1 MDGTASGGRREWGL
15 VASLGLVLGLS
26 FGLSFGDPLSNHA
39 VYLLDGL
46 RQAHP
51 GLLDADWYA
60 RQTYHHHHR
69 FSRLVAL
76 ADRSGHLSW
85 VLALAN
91 VLAVAVSV
99 ALIHRAFRTL
109 DRHRALVGWLL
120 ALLLFV
126 VVERTQSVGG
136 TYFFSPSLQPSTL
149 AVVGYLAALV
159 LFLEE
164 AYLASGA
171 CLAAAGL
178 VHINYLLLGFPFLG
192 VAHLLLGRA
201 GLLARLLRQFALAS
215 IVVLVDLP
223 ALLSATTASAGAAD
237 VGLARHVL
245 MAVRAPHHFD
255 PRTFTPQLVLFA
267 GWQLMALPHLRDVSP
282 DEAVRRRVRALYV
295 AFLAL
300 IVAGGVLTTVVFV
313 PAVSAVF
320 FWRMTPFA
328 VLLAQIVIALAVAT
342 LLDESVRVRDA
353 WSGARGVAFV
363 VGLLSVIGYH
373 ASTVGVTDY
382 RVLVLTGGGLSLVL
396 LRLVRARRE
405 AAAGAAERK
414 RLGADRWVPV
424 ALVVVVLALVP
435 LTMVFRHFNLLAP
448 DMGFVRPAER
458 ELYEWIG
465 TTERDTVF
473 LIPPALEGVRLLARR
488 AVVVDWKGFPFR
500 PADSVEWYRR
510 ITAVAGTPDV
520 ASLRDAEL
528 GYARMD
534 AGRLRRLAETYQA
547 GYAVFRHPFDPG
559 ALPVQRVFENRAFL
573 VVRVVPDGTAAK

>member
-1 MDGTASGGRREWGL
+1 MDRAGSGRRWEGWL
-15 VASLGLVLGLS
+15 VAFLGLLLGLS
-26 FGLSFGDPLSNHA
+26 FGLSFGDPLSNHP

-69 FSRLVAL
+69 FSLLVAL
-76 ADRSGHLSW
+76 ADRLGHLSW
-85 VLALAN
+85 FLALAN

-99 ALIHRAFRTL
+99 ALVHRAFRTL
-109 DRHRALVGWLL
+109 DRTRALVGWLL
-120 ALLLFV
+120 AALLFV

-149 AVVGYLAALV
+149 AVVAYLAALV
-159 LFLEE
+159 LFLEQ

-178 VHINYLLLGFPFLG
+178 LHINFLLLGFPFLG
-192 VAHLLLGRA
+192 LAHLLLGRA
-201 GLLARLLRQFALAS
+201 GLLARLLRQFSLAS
-215 IVVLVDLP
+215 IVVFVDLP
-223 ALLSATTASAGAAD
+223 ALLSATAASAGTAD
-237 VGLARHVL
+237 VDLARHVL

-282 DEAVRRRVRALYV
+282 DAAGRRRFRALYV

-300 IVAGGVLTTVVFV
+300 IMTGGLLTTVVFV
-313 PAVSAVF
+313 PAVSSTF

-353 WSGARGVAFV
+353 WSGARGVTFV

-373 ASTVGVTDY
+373 AYTVGVTDY
-382 RVLVLTGGGLSLVL
+382 RVLVLTGGGLIIAL
-396 LRLVRARRE
+396 LRLVRARLE
-405 AAAGAAERK
+405 VGAAGGK
-414 RLGADRWVPV
+414 GLGADRWVPI
-424 ALVVVVLALVP
+424 ALVVAVLALLP
-435 LTMVFRHFNLLAP
+435 PTMVFRHFNLIAP
-448 DMGFVRPAER
+448 DMGYVRPAER
-458 ELYEWIG
+458 ELYEWMG
-465 TTERDTVF
+465 TTEPDAVF
-473 LIPPALEGVRLLARR
+473 LIPPALDGVRLFARR

-500 PADSVEWYRR
+500 PADSIEWYLR
-510 ITAVAGTPDV
+510 IASVAGTPDV
-520 ASLRDAEL
+520 ASLRDAEV

-534 AGRLRRLAETYQA
+534 AGRFRRLAETYHA
-547 GYAVFRHPFDPG
+547 GYAVFRHPFNPTR
-559 ALPVQRVFENRAFL
+559 LPAQPVFVNRAFL
-573 VVRVVPDGTAAK
+573 VVRVVPDGMTAK